1 MRLARVIQMS
11 LEPVDQP
18 RTLHDLAHEQH
29 PRIGCQTIRA
39 RFDTH
44 RSIEGRA
51 DARLLRGNSGC
62 SASPTGCPPW
72 CSVKG
77 DRRSASSFRIYTREA
92 PKYSC
97 FSNSP

>member
-51 DARLLRGNSGC
+51 DARLLLGNSGC
-62 SASPTGCPPW
+62 FSFTHW
-72 CSVKG
+72 V
-77 DRRSASSFRIYTREA
+77 SSLV
-92 PKYSC
+92 
-97 FSNSP
+97 